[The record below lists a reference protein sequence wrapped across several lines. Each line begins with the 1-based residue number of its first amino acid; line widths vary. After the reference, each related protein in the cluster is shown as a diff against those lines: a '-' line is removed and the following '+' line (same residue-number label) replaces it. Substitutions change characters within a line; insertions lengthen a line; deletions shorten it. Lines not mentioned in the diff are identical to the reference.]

1 MGAAWGVEQWAAPV
15 IPGPGC
21 GLCAGLTWS
30 SRYLLL
36 FAGSALGFRYQPSTY
51 TSTWELAHPRVDS
64 CSTNT
69 TGIRPVPGTAV
80 GISTGGGG
88 EMPRTCSQS
97 APGET
102 VRKALYKSEP
112 FPRTFSAESPATRSA
127 SPFCGFIPPP
137 PRPLDYKLLE
147 AKDSVLCS
155 VYPQHPAR
163 GQAPGRYRCTSVTLN

>member
-1 MGAAWGVEQWAAPV
+1 MEAVGGACKPWAA
-15 IPGPGC
+15 GC

-30 SRYLLL
+30 SRYPLL
-36 FAGSALGFRYQPSTY
+36 FAGSALGFRDQPSTY
-51 TSTWELAHPRVDS
+51 TSAWEPAHPRANA

-80 GISTGGGG
+80 GISAGGGD

-102 VRKALYKSEP
+102 VRKALCKSEP
-112 FPRTFSAESPATRSA
+112 FLRTFSAESPATRSA

-137 PRPLDYKLLE
+137 PPGPWTTSSLRPRTLSC
-147 AKDSVLCS
+147 ALCS
-155 VYPQHPAR
+155 PNVQHGAR
-163 GQAPGRYRCTSVTLN
+163 HLEGIDARVSC